1 MNESTKQ
8 RENITIPR
16 DSFKDEPR
24 IAFNRI
30 FFSMIAVTN
39 DEKSGFRGVTGPG
52 IHSIGAHK

>member
-16 DSFKDEPR
+16 DSFKDELR

-30 FFSMIAVTN
+30 FFSMIAITN
-39 DEKSGFRGVTGPG
+39 DEKRGSDGSLARG
-52 IHSIGAHK
+52 SIV